1 MLRSCSLS
9 LPMPCCPSR
18 RQRFPATRLAAT
30 LLASA
35 TWAAMAQVAPPEA
48 TPANPPVTPRAAPAQ
63 RVEVTGER
71 QNDTQQRRQSTAA
84 KIIVGRDEIEKF
96 GDGSLGEIIKRLPG
110 VTMDGMAGRG
120 GNIRVRGL
128 GGSYTQILLDGE
140 RVQGGLSL
148 DSIDPEQVERIE
160 ILRAPTAETG
170 ARAIAGT
177 INIVMRE
184 GYRKRLNDLKLGLG
198 SSNDHWGQ
206 NLAWT
211 RDDKISE
218 NLNYN
223 LSLSAFNFERGDA
236 SQTRTTSSLL
246 NQHET
251 AESLGKRHGLHA
263 TGRLQWRL
271 QGGDSLMLMPMY
283 IWSQGDTQQQ
293 AACSGCVDTSGNPLY
308 DQARTA
314 GTDEFSL
321 ARLNG
326 QWRSTWGQGVR
337 LEMQGGLGRATHRS
351 QSQRVES
358 GGVPRTLDDS
368 THSVEDSAQ
377 LKAKLSTLL
386 EGDHSLVTGLELE
399 AAQRT
404 DARTTLQNGQPLLSN
419 SADAFDASTQRVAAF
434 AQDEWNVNAHWSAHA
449 GLRWEGI
456 ATQGE
461 GLNGETLTNRSS
473 VWTPL
478 LHAVW
483 KPDPKGRDQI
493 RMSLTRS
500 YRSPSLANLVGQ
512 PVISSRYAA
521 QGPDAV
527 MNTATSPDRTG
538 NPALK
543 PELATGIDVAY
554 EHYLPGN
561 GLLSANLFY
570 RRINNL
576 MRTVVGAAPQSV
588 SWSALPRWVAAP
600 QNIGNAT
607 TQGIE
612 LEAKAKLSDIWP
624 EAPALELRTNLS
636 LFNSKVDSLPG
647 PDNRLDQQPKGTAN
661 LGADYKLPGLPLTLG
676 GNVNF
681 TPAYTTRL
689 SNNQWAEAGR
699 KRVVDAYALW
709 QISPVARLRL
719 SGSNLAPEDALSVS
733 SVGDEAARTQA
744 QTYTTWRL
752 QLELKL

>member
-1 MLRSCSLS
+1 
-9 LPMPCCPSR
+9 MPRRTSSR
-18 RQRFPATRLAAT
+18 QHFPAKRWAAT
-30 LLASA
+30 LLAGA
-35 TWAAMAQVAPPEA
+35 TWATMAQTAPPEA
-48 TPANPPVTPRAAPAQ
+48 APANPPATPSAAPAQ

-71 QNDTQQRRQSTAA
+71 QNDTQARRQSTAA

-96 GDGSLGEIIKRLPG
+96 GDSTLGEIIKRLPG

-120 GNIRVRGL
+120 GNIRMRGL
-128 GGSYTQILLDGE
+128 GGGYTQILLDGE

-148 DSIDPEQVERIE
+148 DSINPEQVERIE

-184 GYRKRLNDLKLGLG
+184 SYRKRLNDLKLGLG
-198 SSNDHWGQ
+198 ESNDHWGQ
-206 NLAWT
+206 NMAWT

-218 NLNYN
+218 TLNYN

-236 SQTRTTSSLL
+236 SQTVTTSSLL
-246 NQHET
+246 SQREA

-271 QGGDSLMLMPMY
+271 DGGGSLMLMPMY
-283 IWSQGDTQQQ
+283 IWSKGESQQQ
-293 AACSGCVDTSGNPLY
+293 VACTGCVDNSGNPLY

-314 GTDEFSL
+314 SGDEFSL
-321 ARLNG
+321 TRLNG
-326 QWRSTWGQGVR
+326 QWRSTLGQGTR

-351 QSQRVES
+351 QSQRNET

-368 THSVEDSAQ
+368 SHSLEDSAQ

-386 EGDHSLVTGLELE
+386 EGDHSLVAGLELE

-404 DARTTLQNGQPLLSN
+404 DARTTLQNGLPLLSN

-434 AQDEWNVNAHWSAHA
+434 AQDEWNLSPQWSAHA

-456 ATQGE
+456 QTQGE

-483 KPDPKGRDQI
+483 KPDPKARDQI

-538 NPALK
+538 NPSLK

-576 MRTVVGAAPQSV
+576 MRTVVGAAPQNV

-612 LEAKAKLSDIWP
+612 LEAKGKLSEIWP
-624 EAPALELRTNLS
+624 GAPGLELRSNLS

-647 PDNRLDQQPKGTAN
+647 PDNRVDQQPKGTAN

-676 GNVNF
+676 GNVNL
-681 TPAYTTRL
+681 TPAYTTQL
-689 SNNQWAEAGR
+689 SNSQWAKAGR

-709 QISPVARLRL
+709 QISPLARLRL
-719 SGSNLAPEDALSVS
+719 SGSNLAPEDALSASTVA
-733 SVGDEAARTQA
+733 DEAARTQA
-744 QTYTTWRL
+744 QTYMTWRL